1 MILKTVFARFYKS
14 FNFDYLRK
22 AHPEAK
28 PLPWEYMEHDGHSL
42 WYPHVRIP
50 IDAKITTVVGANE
63 SGKSQLLS
71 AIEKAATGKKIERSD
86 FCRYS
91 QFFAVERDKMRL
103 PDFGLEWSMLN
114 EVDCEKLRAACGIT
128 ANTR

>member
-1 MILKTVFARFYKS
+1 MRVSSLISQIETIQLDELYNMILKTVFARFYKS

-71 AIEKAATGKKIERSD
+71 SVLIFAVWALSYADNAWRHRDGTWETKAAATGYVLGGR
-86 FCRYS
+86 
-91 QFFAVERDKMRL
+91 
-103 PDFGLEWSMLN
+103 
-114 EVDCEKLRAACGIT
+114 
-128 ANTR
+128 